1 MSSSS
6 DTWSCRISLRFDYDD
21 KVPLPASTTHEFGPI
36 LTNKNQFEICVRRA
50 QAAVLNSHLP
60 HDTFVR
66 KTVQDLNDATQSDL
80 CLKFSK
86 NTVCVDIT
94 DPEATS
100 LSFAD
105 LPGVLDNLSPQFCP
119 DYSGSRLDTQRNT
132 GHNRSGAKLSWGIY
146 RASQNFDSYHH
157 SYEWCVVM
165 YDSQNWSDMTF
176 TDDME
181 NQQAVRL
188 ARLADP
194 QGERTIGQLSN
205 PMIDLFCLRLDNPRS
220 TQVS

>member
-1 MSSSS
+1 MSSVS
-6 DTWSCRISLRFDYDD
+6 DTWSCRISLRFEYDD
-21 KVPLPASTTHEFGPI
+21 RGTPLPASTTHEFGAI

-50 QAAVLNSHLP
+50 QAAVLNPHLP
-60 HDTFVR
+60 HDTFVK
-66 KTVQDLNDATQSDL
+66 KTVQELKDATQSDS

-100 LSFAD
+100 LSFSD
-105 LPGVLDNLSPQFCP
+105 LPGVLDNLSPQLRA
-119 DYSGSRLDTQRNT
+119 DNSGSRLDTQRNT
-132 GHNRSGAKLSWGIY
+132 GHNRSSAKLSRGIY
-146 RASQNFDSYHH
+146 RASQNSDSYYH

-165 YDSQNWSDMTF
+165 YDTQNWSDMTF

-194 QGERTIGQLSN
+194 EGERTIGWLSN
-205 PMIDLFCLRLDNPRS
+205 PMIDLFCLR
-220 TQVS
+220 